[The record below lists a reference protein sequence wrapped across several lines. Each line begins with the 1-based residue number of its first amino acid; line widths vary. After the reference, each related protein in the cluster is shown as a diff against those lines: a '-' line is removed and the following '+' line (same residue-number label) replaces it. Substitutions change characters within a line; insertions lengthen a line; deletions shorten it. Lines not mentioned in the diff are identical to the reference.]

1 MMAALSLRSDW
12 RVISS
17 ATWRSVRRAAASL
30 VLNRAQYLQHP
41 KGRLC
46 DEHVD
51 GTGVDAHHGVV
62 GEPFEPRPVEAIDVR
77 GVAEA
82 LDDGDRDTTW
92 WYDPSTG
99 QVEPGVSEWMAAEFG
114 DDDEPEDRGL
124 VPIDSQGSR
133 AAYGD
138 MATFASAVSD
148 RRAGDLLQRALEGR
162 GAFRR
167 FRDTLHEF
175 EDLVG
180 PWRAYAQA
188 RSELRALDWLGGEGH
203 VDPADAEVA
212 MAMATR
218 DAAASSVLEA
228 VGHASSLRLDVT
240 ELAGRWADIERAVD
254 AGHEVVLL
262 RGGEPWATITPT

>member
-1 MMAALSLRSDW
+1 M
-12 RVISS
+12 
-17 ATWRSVRRAAASL
+17 
-30 VLNRAQYLQHP
+30 
-41 KGRLC
+41 
-46 DEHVD
+46 
-51 GTGVDAHHGVV
+51 VDAPSG
-62 GEPFEPRPVEAIDVR
+62 PRPIDAVDVR

-92 WYDPSTG
+92 WYDPTTG
-99 QVEPGVSEWMAAEFG
+99 QVETGVAEWMAAEFG

-124 VPIDSQGSR
+124 VPIESYGSR
-133 AAYGD
+133 AAYDD

-148 RRAGDLLQRALEGR
+148 RRAADLLQRALEGR

-188 RSELRALDWLGGEGH
+188 RSEQRAIDWLVNEGH

-212 MAMATR
+212 TTTR
-218 DAAASSVLEA
+218 DAAASSVLES
-228 VGHASSLRLDVT
+228 VGHTNGLRLDVS
-240 ELAGRWADIERAVD
+240 ELAGRWADIEAAVD
-254 AGHEVVLL
+254 VGHEVTVL
-262 RGGEPWATITPT
+262 RGGEPWATISPT